1 MSSSTSSLGEGT
13 VIGDRYK
20 IVCEVAQG
28 SSGTVY
34 KALHLVLD
42 QPVAIKVLSDKPKK
56 DDTAF
61 LRFQREAQAASALN
75 HPNIVK
81 IFDFG
86 LSESGHPFLVMSY
99 VEGRSLKQILD
110 SDGKIDLKRALPI
123 FMQICDALQL
133 AHDNGIVYRD
143 LKPDNI
149 MLVEQGTE
157 KDQIKLVDF
166 GIAKRFNDAY
176 QKKLTMDGQIF
187 GAPGYLSP
195 EQIMGQSLD
204 ARSDVYC
211 MGCLMFKVLTGVEPI
226 QGSTAAHVM
235 ENHLNKAPLNF
246 NEACPT
252 ANIPIGV
259 QFVVQKALKKSPRDR
274 HQSMQELSNALE
286 SLQ

>member
-1 MSSSTSSLGEGT
+1 MSSSTSLAEGT

-20 IVCEVAQG
+20 ILGEIAQG
-28 SSGTVY
+28 SSGIVY
-34 KALHLVLD
+34 KAHHLVLD
-42 QPVAIKVLSDKPKK
+42 HPVAVKVLSDKPKK

-86 LSESGHPFLVMSY
+86 LSEDGYPFLVMTY

-110 SDGKIDLKRALPI
+110 SDGKVELKRALPI
-123 FMQICDALQL
+123 FFQICDALSL
-133 AHDNGIVYRD
+133 AHENGIVYRD

-149 MLVEQGTE
+149 MLEERVG
-157 KDQIKLVDF
+157 KDLVRLVDF

-226 QGSTAAHVM
+226 QGATAAHIM
-235 ENHLNKAPLNF
+235 ENHLNKSPLNF
-246 NEACPT
+246 NEACPGV
-252 ANIPIGV
+252 NIPIGV

-274 HQSMQELSNALE
+274 HQSMHELKSALE